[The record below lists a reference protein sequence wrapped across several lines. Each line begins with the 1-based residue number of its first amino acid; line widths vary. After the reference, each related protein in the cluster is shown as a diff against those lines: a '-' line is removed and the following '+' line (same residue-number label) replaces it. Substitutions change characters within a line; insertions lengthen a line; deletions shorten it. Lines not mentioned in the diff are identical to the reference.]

1 MNKKYLARLLGMVIF
16 GCLYYLTPNYID
28 FDEYSSLGRLV
39 FFTLTVLS
47 FLGFIEEFA
56 DRK

>member
-16 GCLYYLTPNYID
+16 ACLYYLIPSYIN

-39 FFTLTVLS
+39 FFTLTVLC
-47 FLGFIEEFA
+47 FLGFIEELV
-56 DRK
+56 DKK